1 MAWMETKPAFRSL
14 RIVGR
19 RASART
25 SATRLLASPL
35 LIPPRS
41 DMSRSRTRKHPR
53 YGGAMPPTANGA
65 RYPPMFN
72 SFASPR
78 WETKPAAISSRMVGS
93 KTRAPESAARLS
105 PNAPCIP
112 RLLGKVS
119 PRTRSIGP
127 SWQGF
132 DAGAGQSNE
141 VHSRPTNKRRPTQ
154 ELCNPGRA
162 FDLPVHPRSGQS
174 EHSNGGEA
182 GLWLHTIIPRRSW
195 RVTSLGARRGDGGPA
210 RPLELLQSGD
220 LGWGSRKIARRA
232 GVDETGEVHACN
244 ELNSSFP

>member
-1 MAWMETKPAFRSL
+1 
-14 RIVGR
+14 
-19 RASART
+19 
-25 SATRLLASPL
+25 
-35 LIPPRS
+35 
-41 DMSRSRTRKHPR
+41 
-53 YGGAMPPTANGA
+53 MPPTANGA

-132 DAGAGQSNE
+132 DALS
-141 VHSRPTNKRRPTQ
+141 
-154 ELCNPGRA
+154 
-162 FDLPVHPRSGQS
+162 
-174 EHSNGGEA
+174 
-182 GLWLHTIIPRRSW
+182 
-195 RVTSLGARRGDGGPA
+195 
-210 RPLELLQSGD
+210 
-220 LGWGSRKIARRA
+220 
-232 GVDETGEVHACN
+232 
-244 ELNSSFP
+244 